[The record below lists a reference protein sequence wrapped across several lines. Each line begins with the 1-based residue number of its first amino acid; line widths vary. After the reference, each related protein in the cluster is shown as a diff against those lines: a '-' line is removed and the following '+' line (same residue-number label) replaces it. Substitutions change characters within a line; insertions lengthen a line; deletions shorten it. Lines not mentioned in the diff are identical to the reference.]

1 MVSQV
6 RPLPGSIELLA
17 HLAAEKV
24 KFAIATRG
32 MLAGALPL
40 LEMLPVGKDV
50 PGITRDQVQH
60 AKPDPD
66 LLLAAAARLNAP
78 IEDSIVVGD
87 SVWDL
92 LAARRARALGV
103 GLASGGYGRK
113 EPERAGAFR
122 TYDDPRDLL
131 EHLDEVGV
139 RTKNC

>member
-1 MVSQV
+1 MQKKVRRPHSVRPAIQFDRDGSPVAHEAYAKMVSQV

-66 LLLAAAARLNAP
+66 LLLAA
-78 IEDSIVVGD
+78 
-87 SVWDL
+87 
-92 LAARRARALGV
+92 
-103 GLASGGYGRK
+103 
-113 EPERAGAFR
+113 
-122 TYDDPRDLL
+122 
-131 EHLDEVGV
+131 
-139 RTKNC
+139 